1 VLADDVEHVVHGRS
15 SKNGSTYF
23 QRIHA
28 LDITTGAEEFGGPP
42 LVAATFPGNGD
53 NSHNG

>member
-1 VLADDVEHVVHGRS
+1 MLADDVEHVVHGRS